1 MTKLLIKLFVFVA
14 VLLGGAGISLASDCA
29 SDPNECTSKGL
40 CEVATEVTNGNKLWS
55 TTTTSTKHVS
65 FAQELGMNCGAA
77 RHCSQQ
83 A

>member
-1 MTKLLIKLFVFVA
+1 MLLIIWCISVA
-14 VLLGGAGISLASDCA
+14 VLLGGAGLSLAANCTSDL
-29 SDPNECTSKGL
+29 NECTLKGL
-40 CEVATEVTNGNKLWS
+40 CEVATEVTDGNKLWS
-55 TTTTSTKHVS
+55 SSTTSTKHVS